1 MSSRFTED
9 ALSLQKPK
17 ETADRIK
24 RFVKDHYERIGAR
37 SLVLGMSGGLD
48 SSVAAA
54 LCSQSVGGKNVLG
67 FSLPEDEPWSEKSIQ
82 QARLVAEKYRLR
94 FSVIDITGILSS
106 ASDALSRH
114 KRNLR
119 NVPYANLKA
128 RLRMV
133 VLYYFANLN
142 KGLVIG
148 TSDKSEMMLGYFTK
162 YGDGACDLAPIADL
176 YKTTVRHLGKYLG
189 LPQTILSK
197 PSSPELWPGQTA
209 ERDLGASYDKLDLV
223 LWGLE
228 RWMSSREISSELS
241 LPLRFVEQVRRR
253 WISAEHKRRPPLTM
267 KMGFRTAGQDLRIP
281 YSL

>member
-1 MSSRFTED
+1 MSRFAED
-9 ALSLQKPK
+9 ALSLREPK
-17 ETADRIK
+17 ETVDRIK
-24 RFVKDHYERIGAR
+24 RFVKFHYERIGAR

-54 LCSQSVGGKNVLG
+54 LCSQAVGGKNVLG
-67 FSLPEDEPWSEKSIQ
+67 FSLPEDDTRSERNIA
-82 QARLVAEKYRLR
+82 QAKLVAEKFRLR
-94 FSVIDITGILSS
+94 FNVADITGILRA
-106 ASDALSRH
+106 ASDALSRP
-114 KRNLR
+114 KRSLQNL
-119 NVPYANLKA
+119 PYANLKA

-197 PSSPELWPGQTA
+197 TSSPELWPGQTA

-228 RWMSSREISSELS
+228 RWMSTREISSELS

-253 WISAEHKRRPPLTM
+253 WISSEHKRRPPLTF
-267 KMGFRTAGQDLRIP
+267 KIGFRTAGQDLRIP